1 MEGFLITVR
10 GVFNRNQLNN
20 DYSLKLGKTLCGKAG
35 SLSYI
40 PQQQTFAYASDKL
53 YRQQSQGPGVTAGR
67 KD

>member
-53 YRQQSQGPGVTAGR
+53 
-67 KD
+67 